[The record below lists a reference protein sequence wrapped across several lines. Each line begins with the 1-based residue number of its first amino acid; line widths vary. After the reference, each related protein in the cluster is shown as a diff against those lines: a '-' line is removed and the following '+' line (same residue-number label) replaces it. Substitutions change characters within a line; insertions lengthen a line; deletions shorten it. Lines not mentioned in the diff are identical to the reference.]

1 MELFDLVAKLTL
13 DAKEYEQALTEA
25 ESKGS
30 GLDDIEAQLDLDT
43 SPFEEAVK
51 EAEDTDVDDP
61 DSPELGLDDTGFQS
75 VVEDAE
81 GTDVDDPDDPELDL
95 DDTEFQSVVEDAEAT
110 EVADP
115 DEPSLGLDTSTF
127 TDALT
132 EVEDQD
138 LPTFEQSVGQTLE
151 GIKGLIAG
159 AGIAVAI
166 GSVISSLSEAVDL
179 ARSMGDNIDK
189 SSRAMSIS
197 ATAYQEWSHM
207 LDINGA
213 SITDLNRG
221 LMSMR
226 KLMGGG
232 EVTKDAA
239 AAFESLGL
247 SAKVANGEIT
257 NTEDLMMATLK
268 ALADFEGDTAERD
281 VLAQAIFGR
290 GGTKLNA
297 LFDGTSKD
305 MDDLINQAHELGLVM
320 TDEEVANAA
329 SYNDAVTNMNA
340 SLDALKTSLVSEILP
355 VLTDVFNQA
364 AKIFALF
371 NWRTGD
377 EGLEETFKDI
387 DERGAEALVT
397 LNENKTEAM
406 ALIDKLAEMGDYW
419 TLDDNGKKTFDQ
431 LAAEL
436 IKLYPELDKVISDN
450 KNAIG
455 ENTEA
460 IKANIDEW
468 TKLEQQRIL
477 SQNLADKRTAIA
489 EQYAAALDKEIE
501 ADVKEAEAEGKK
513 ATAIEAVNEILK
525 KNEDLRNAVQGRWG
539 TTTLNEENA
548 ADILKWIQ
556 DQSFLTTG
564 MDSVEEFNKL
574 NAEAQALREEASK
587 MEEEADAASQSYTE
601 YAEALAKKLGIT
613 ISDTQTA
620 TSEAK
625 AFKDAL
631 DDIPSQVRVNL
642 YTTGPVA
649 VPKAK
654 GDWNVPYDDYP
665 ALLHRGERV
674 LTASQV
680 RQMDSGSGSGSS
692 VDTTTLSKTIENAI
706 KSGMSGVSVNS
717 YLSGKDVTDDVNKN
731 TGRQLKARRFRG

>member
-1 MELFDLVAKLTL
+1 MELFDLVSKLTL
-13 DAKEYEQALTEA
+13 DAKEYEHALTEA
-25 ESKGS
+25 ESKGA

-43 SPFEEAVK
+43 SPFEEAVQ
-51 EAEDTDVDDP
+51 EAEDTDVSDP
-61 DSPELGLDDTGFQS
+61 E
-75 VVEDAE
+75 A
-81 GTDVDDPDDPELDL
+81 PELDL
-95 DDTEFQSVVEDAEAT
+95 DSDKFYKEVEEAEREDIADPQEPELDLDTDKFYSEVEAAESEVVNDPETPSLDLDHSGFDTEIVNVKSISDTFSVDIMKVFDGIKEHVSTAIT
-110 EVADP
+110 G
-115 DEPSLGLDTSTF
+115 LGL
-127 TDALT
+127 
-132 EVEDQD
+132 V
-138 LPTFEQSVGQTLE
+138 
-151 GIKGLIAG
+151 
-159 AGIAVAI
+159 
-166 GSVISSLSEAVDL
+166 SLVNNLSDAVDL

-290 GGTKLNA
+290 GGTKLNT
-297 LFDGTSKD
+297 LFDGTSED
-305 MDDLINQAHELGLVM
+305 MDALIQQAHELGLVL

-355 VLTDVFNQA
+355 ILTDVFNQA

-377 EGLEETFKDI
+377 KGLEETFKDI
-387 DERGAEALVT
+387 DENGAEALIT

-436 IKLYPELDKVISDN
+436 IKLYPDLDKVISDN

-513 ATAIEAVNEILK
+513 TTAIEAVNEILK

-574 NAEAQALREEASK
+574 NAEAQTLREEASK

-601 YAEALAKKLGIT
+601 YADALAKKLGIA

-674 LTASQV
+674 LTASQA
-680 RQMDSGSGSGSS
+680 RQMDSGSGGS
-692 VDTTTLSKTIENAI
+692 VDFSGMYDIVERAI
-706 KSGMSGVSVNS
+706 RSGMSGVSVNS
-717 YLSGKDVTDDVNKN
+717 FLSGKDVTDDVNRN